1 MVAIGV
7 AGASLA
13 AGGPPSI
20 ASDNEQYTA
29 GQTVQLTGQNWQAG
43 EAVHV
48 VVDDAGGDPWT
59 HAADL
64 TAAADGTV
72 ADSFPLPET
81 VTGAFTVTATAPS
94 GSATTTFTVSA
105 PPPPLAAPTISS
117 DKGNYLPGA
126 TVQLTGANWT
136 PGSTVHVVVDDDKN
150 DPWSHTADV
159 IAAADRTIADSFP
172 LPTGLVANFTVT
184 ATGALGQ
191 TAGATFTV
199 ALVAQPTIA
208 SNKSSYLPGE
218 TVTLSGANWTPG
230 STVHVVVDD
239 DKSNAWT
246 HTADVAAS
254 AGGAITDSFALPAG
268 LVANFTVTATGLVG
282 QSASSTFNTLAA
294 QPTITSD
301 KSSYLP
307 GETVALAGANW
318 TPGSTVHV
326 VVDDDKSNAWTHTAD
341 VVATTGG
348 TITDSFALPTSFV
361 ATFTATATGVGGQTA
376 TTIFSDAYSG
386 SRVGYI
392 VTFRPGTSSVDAQAA
407 LAQTSAHVDAQ
418 VGPLR
423 MYMVTF
429 ASEAAQ
435 RDVTTLTANSSV
447 ERVEADKKRD
457 VAGTPND
464 PQYGDQW
471 SLPKIGWDQAYG
483 VVNPGGSA
491 KVAVLDTG
499 INASHPDLAGNV
511 VAGTSILDGSNG
523 ESDPNGHGTAMAGI
537 VAARTGNGAGIAG
550 VGYAGVKVMPVTVLA
565 ADGTGTDSDVIQGV
579 VWAAENGADVHPD
592 GVLEPGLL
600 ALAAGGAR
608 LRVGSRR
615 SARCGDGERRIV
627 DGELSGGR
635 PRCHG
640 RLRDRFLRRRLL
652 RQQYGSGRLHRRTG
666 RQHRH
671 DVGRR
676 RLRLGDGNVRR
687 SGRGGGRGG
696 ADQGELGRVERRDR
710 LAAGA
715 NADPA
720 GSQSQTGNGRLHL
733 GRALNDTSTAAIQ
746 PAGAD
751 PVGSGPIRRAVRRCR
766 SIARDVPRSRVH
778 HSAGDVR
785 ARRHC
790 LRARHGRH

>member
-72 ADSFPLPET
+72 ADSFPLPES

-307 GETVALAGANW
+307 GETVTLRARTGRRFDGSRRRRRRQEQRVDAHGRRGRHNGWDDHRLLRAPDLVRRHVHGNSDRGRGADRDHDLQRRVFRVARRLHRDVPARHVERRRAGCAR
-318 TPGSTVHV
+318 PDERPRGRSGGAAAHVHGHVRERGSPARRH
-326 VVDDDKSNAWTHTAD
+326 HAD
-341 VVATTGG
+341 GEQLGRARR
-348 TITDSFALPTSFV
+348 
-361 ATFTATATGVGGQTA
+361 GGQEA
-376 TTIFSDAYSG
+376 RRRRHAER
-386 SRVGYI
+386 SR
-392 VTFRPGTSSVDAQAA
+392 
-407 LAQTSAHVDAQ
+407 
-418 VGPLR
+418 
-423 MYMVTF
+423 
-429 ASEAAQ
+429 
-435 RDVTTLTANSSV
+435 
-447 ERVEADKKRD
+447 
-457 VAGTPND
+457 
-464 PQYGDQW
+464 QYGDQW

-511 VAGTSILDGSNG
+511 VAGTSILDGTNG

-579 VWAAENGADVHPD
+579 VWAAENGADVI
-592 GVLEPGLL
+592 LMAFSNPGYSPSLQA
-600 ALAAGGAR
+600 ALDYAWDRG
-608 LRVGSRR
+608 R

-627 DGELSGGR
+627 DGELSR
-635 PRCHG
+635 RATAVSWASPRT
-640 RLRDRFLRRRLL
+640 DSSDALL

-676 RLRLGDGNVRR
+676 LRLGDGNVRR
-687 SGRGGGRGG
+687 SGGGGGRGG
-696 ADQGELGRVERRDR
+696 ADSRRTRGASNGVIVSR
-710 LAAGA
+710 LAR

-733 GRALNDTSTAAIQ
+733 APGSQRTRPPRRSSQRAPT
-746 PAGAD
+746 
-751 PVGSGPIRRAVRRCR
+751 PVGSGGPYRRAVR
-766 SIARDVPRSRVH
+766 S
-778 HSAGDVR
+778 
-785 ARRHC
+785 
-790 LRARHGRH
+790 GRQQR